1 MSGFDKVYND
11 ECAAL
16 WNPSDDLPIK
26 FEIRRQMYCNLYYVV
41 QRRGGLSIGVQSFED
56 EAQAIALRDRLQ
68 EEHDNDY
75 SVL

>member
-16 WNPSDDLPIK
+16 WNPDASIPLVFKVRKWQWMDKWDVMAY
-26 FEIRRQMYCNLYYVV
+26 RD
-41 QRRGGLSIGVQSFED
+41 GLGIGQGVFDSKE
-56 EAQAIALRDRLQ
+56 EAEQYRDQLQ
-68 EEHDNDY
+68 QEYENDH